1 MSSNTFL
8 SPEELEV
15 LTGRKS
21 KKHQISALRMMRV
34 PFWVNAIGCPV
45 VSRSAID
52 ATPSTPSAPNSW
64 SPALR

>member
-1 MSSNTFL
+1 MTSSTFL

-21 KKHQISALRMMRV
+21 KKRQIDALRVMRV

-45 VSRSAID
+45 VSRSAVESKP
-52 ATPSTPSAPNSW
+52 AAPVPQTSW

>member
-1 MSSNTFL
+1 MSTTTFL
-8 SPEELEV
+8 SPEELEA
-15 LTGRKS
+15 LTGRRS
-21 KKHQISALRMMRV
+21 KKRQIDALRMMRV

-52 ATPSTPSAPNSW
+52 ATPSTPTASNVW